1 MANTKEKKNAITKE
15 VKTEV
20 VNGKAIEKTTTIENG
35 KVVEI
40 REEVK
45 ENIFPSVDITS
56 LFSDFKGK
64 EIVFNDRNGND
75 IVIDYSMVHDFEKE
89 IVEKYFDSF
98 ANETSFHVACMTG
111 KWLAPKIGLHDKD
124 EMHEK
129 EYMTLFFE
137 SKNINWKKFINAKF
151 TPEELKE
158 LSATQKDVLKVCN
171 SFLNNIAIDGEKVDV
186 SMVKETLNKFNDDV
200 LKINLVCMN
209 DNDEPYTLTATNKMV
224 RIKLIDSAKENND
237 ISGFKKIKIVD
248 LINVIVS
255 GLSKTYVARS
265 KQD

>member
-20 VNGKAIEKTTTIENG
+20 K
-35 KVVEI
+35 
-40 REEVK
+40 EEVK
-45 ENIFPSVDITS
+45 TEVKTSLPSVDITS
-56 LFSDFKGK
+56 LFSEFKGK

-75 IVIDYSMVHDFEKE
+75 IVIDYSMVHDFEKK
-89 IVEKYFDSF
+89 IIDKYFDLF

-124 EMHEK
+124 ETHEK
-129 EYMTLFFE
+129 EYMTIFFE

-158 LSATQKDVLKVCN
+158 LSATHKNALKTCN

-186 SMVKETLNKFNDDV
+186 SMVKDTLNKFNDDV
-200 LKINLVCMN
+200 LKINLKCMN
-209 DNDEPYTLTATNKMV
+209 DNDESYTLTATNKMV
-224 RIKLIDSAKENND
+224 RIKLVDSAKENSD
-237 ISGFKKIKIVD
+237 ISGFKKIKIID